1 MENGFSAVNGEQ
13 KSAAESKHYI
23 IFNENYHRLTV
34 SGDVNCR
41 FVSLKITRIFL
52 GFLKKKVSVPLLKLI
67 SIFMF
72 KWIGFGVWGGV
83 EKGETFQQIKSVEV
97 QYEEKF

>member
-13 KSAAESKHYI
+13 NSAAESKHYI

-52 GFLKKKVSVPLLKLI
+52 RFLKKS
-67 SIFMF
+67 
-72 KWIGFGVWGGV
+72 FGSAVKIDFDFHV
-83 EKGETFQQIKSVEV
+83 
-97 QYEEKF
+97 